1 MHKRAVSVLL
11 GSALL
16 VGCAATPD
24 YEPQQEANERYLDS
38 LSFGVQS
45 TDATTAE
52 WWKSYED
59 DQLNQ
64 LVEVAKAANLDL
76 LATRQRVRQ
85 ALADLGADEKRLL
98 RAE

>member
-64 LVEVAKAANLDL
+64 LVEVAKASICWQPGNGSVRRLRTWVR
-76 LATRQRVRQ
+76 TRN
-85 ALADLGADEKRLL
+85 GCSL